1 MAKLLIFPRKTLAAR
16 YYVVPSASR
25 PATRRSEIKI
35 HATRLFSAFFSPTG
49 PRGGG
54 KRPAVRGHHGYIL
67 RGYRHAGWEEG
78 TTRNRGGG
86 EGDLTEF
93 ANQISSLVYEILGR
107 KEKGAGTLLAF
118 VPIIVPKPTFY
129 PPRVRVW
136 PRSPLNQPFPRQ
148 NCYLL
153 ETIVAAKKFREIK
166 ISSSP
171 PRNESDPF
179 DRLFVATDN

>member
-1 MAKLLIFPRKTLAAR
+1 MHRGRRRGEVKLKFMRR
-16 YYVVPSASR
+16 VFSR
-25 PATRRSEIKI
+25 PSSLPRGPGEGGNVPQYGDITGISCAVTATR
-35 HATRLFSAFFSPTG
+35 
-49 PRGGG
+49 
-54 KRPAVRGHHGYIL
+54 
-67 RGYRHAGWEEG
+67 GWEEG

-129 PPRVRVW
+129 SPRVRVW

-171 PRNESDPF
+171 PRNESDPS
-179 DRLFVATDN
+179 DRLSVATDN